1 MADYDRQYIKKQIAS
16 AVPATP
22 TAGSLQDILS
32 KAAGGNT
39 FDKATDSLEML
50 SDKVGAYA
58 GTSGA
63 GATES
68 IKAELD
74 LVKAKTD
81 LITAGAVSVS
91 GVGTTTTGVIV
102 QDGATGTPN
111 VVAVATDASA
121 NTFGAWVEL
130 DASTAAISYI
140 SHITVNCGIS
150 KSAFF
155 CVEIG
160 TGAGGGEA
168 AKIRVSYSHTYAT
181 AVGAMNAVVFALPIP
196 IKVAASTR
204 IAARASNSK
213 GDGALTLNVGIS
225 YYTTLES

>member
-16 AVPATP
+16 IVPATP

-81 LITAGAVSVS
+81 LIS
-91 GVGTTTTGVIV
+91 GTRYGTTTTGVIV
-102 QDGATGTPN
+102 QDGNTGAPSLVSIQAPVN
-111 VVAVATDASA
+111 A
-121 NTFGAWVEL
+121 NTFGSWTEL
-130 DASTAAISYI
+130 DAST
-140 SHITVNCGIS
+140 
-150 KSAFF
+150 SADSWIAGFTIGGLDASPI
-155 CVEIG
+155 CIEIG
-160 TGAGGGEA
+160 TGAALSEA
-168 AKIRVSYSHTYAT
+168 AKIRFSFYSIGGDQMYIP
-181 AVGAMNAVVFALPIP
+181 LPIP
-196 IKVAASTR
+196 IKVASGTR
-204 IAARASNSK
+204 IAARASKST
-213 GDGALTLNVGIS
+213 GSGAENYSIGLS
-225 YYTTLES
+225 MYQSLET